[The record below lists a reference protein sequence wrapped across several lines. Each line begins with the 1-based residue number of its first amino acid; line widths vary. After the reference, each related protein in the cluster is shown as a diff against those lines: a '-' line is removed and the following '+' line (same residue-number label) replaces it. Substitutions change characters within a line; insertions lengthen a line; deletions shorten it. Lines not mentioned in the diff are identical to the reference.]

1 MEVKKVKDIEYK
13 IIKDT
18 VRVKLP
24 NELDHYNTVEIRKE
38 IDTYIYNGTVKNVDF
53 DFSDTKFMDS
63 SGIGLIMGRYKLIKP
78 LGGKIYLTGVKDN
91 VERIV
96 KISGLYKIL

>member
-1 MEVKKVKDIEYK
+1 MKEIEYE
-13 IIKDT
+13 IIRET
-18 VRVKLP
+18 IRVKLP
-24 NELDHYNTVEIRKE
+24 DELDHYNTLDIRKE
-38 IDTYIYNGTVKNVDF
+38 VDMHIYNGTVKNVDF
-53 DFSDTKFMDS
+53 DFSNTKFMDS

-78 LGGKIYLTGVKDN
+78 LGGKIILTGVKDN

>member
-1 MEVKKVKDIEYK
+1 MKDIEYE

-38 IDTYIYNGTVKNVDF
+38 IDTCIYNGTAKNVEF
-53 DFSDTKFMDS
+53 DFTDTKFMDS
-63 SGIGLIMGRYKLIKP
+63 SGIGLIVGRYKLIKP
-78 LGGKIYLTGVKDN
+78 LGGKIILTGVKDN